1 MFSKGIAQFINIAET
16 CKLNVFELQSCSS
29 INKKVLHTLFMPKS
43 CPVIENL
50 GTNNIVLTKKGCSVL
65 NTRKRSALL
74 KDCKL
79 NRLIDFTGKIINSH
93 IKSCFLCSLGSLK
106 ATEKKCEI
114 KSFIKYNKKFIG
126 QSKN

>member
-29 INKKVLHTLFMPKS
+29 IDEKVLHTLFMPKS

-93 IKSCFLCSLGSLK
+93 IKSCFPL
-106 ATEKKCEI
+106 
-114 KSFIKYNKKFIG
+114 FIG
-126 QSKN
+126 FFESNRKKM